1 MSQKKKPQ
9 SVNKEVAMPKAANP
23 QQGRIDQFFAGP
35 GARADLWRDLQ
46 DEAQAWVNGTGSRAD
61 FEKAFA
67 EMAVLEEF
75 HAYPGAQLLNALEDL
90 AATDDA
96 RATSALVTRI
106 SSALLSRS
114 FRRNG
119 ADWDAREDSESA
131 MRDVLPPTLGRGDSQ
146 RPYFETLIVT
156 GMPADRWPA

>member
-1 MSQKKKPQ
+1 
-9 SVNKEVAMPKAANP
+9 MPKAANT

-90 AATDDA
+90 AAT
-96 RATSALVTRI
+96 
-106 SSALLSRS
+106 
-114 FRRNG
+114 
-119 ADWDAREDSESA
+119 E
-131 MRDVLPPTLGRGDSQ
+131 VLN
-146 RPYFETLIVT
+146 
-156 GMPADRWPA
+156 